1 MNFSSMKNVLLK
13 TVKRFRQYVH
23 RAISLCNADNRKL
36 SQCSLICNNC
46 IGGFI
51 YSDLQLKFNSPT
63 INLQIPPADFCKFI
77 NNIDKYLSYELEE
90 VLPPPIEEFKKL
102 GGENINFPVGKLGD
116 ILIFFQHY
124 KNFESAKCKWEERKQ
139 RINRDRMHFI
149 LVDTF
154 CSLEEMKT
162 FLSCPGKKLLITSNP
177 AAAAIAPDQTVFMK
191 NKPDNKFWF
200 ENDPMDTLGLP
211 YYKIFDYAAWMLD
224 KDIQK

>member
-13 TVKRFRQYVH
+13 TVKRFRRYVH
-23 RAISLCNADNRKL
+23 RAISMCNADNRKL

-90 VLPPPIEEFKKL
+90 VLPPPIEGFKKL

-116 ILIFFQHY
+116 ILIFSNTTKILKAQNANG
-124 KNFESAKCKWEERKQ
+124 KNANSVLIAIECTLF
-139 RINRDRMHFI
+139 
-149 LVDTF
+149 
-154 CSLEEMKT
+154 
-162 FLSCPGKKLLITSNP
+162 LLILS
-177 AAAAIAPDQTVFMK
+177 VLLK
-191 NKPDNKFWF
+191 K
-200 ENDPMDTLGLP
+200 
-211 YYKIFDYAAWMLD
+211 
-224 KDIQK
+224 